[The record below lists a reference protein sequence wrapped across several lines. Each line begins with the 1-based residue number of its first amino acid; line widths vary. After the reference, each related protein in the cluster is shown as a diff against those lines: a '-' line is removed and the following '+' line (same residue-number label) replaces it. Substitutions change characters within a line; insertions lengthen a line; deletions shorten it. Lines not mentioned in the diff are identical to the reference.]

1 MGIWTKLLGGGTGNL
16 VKAVGD
22 VVDEFVTTGEE
33 RMELENEM
41 ARTQMEYNLEQ
52 KRLGIKEQEIYLQ
65 DTASARGAQAA
76 IQTSE
81 HAGWLSKNV
90 SSILA
95 IGTTLLAFFLFFWV
109 IRGEIDPDKKNI
121 IIYILGA
128 LSAITTQ
135 IFSYYFGSSQGSAKK
150 NQMLEDISRRDNQ
163 MLEGISKR
171 DSQMLEGISK
181 RDNQRVE
188 KKTRR

>member
-1 MGIWTKLLGGGTGNL
+1 MGIWTKLLAGGTGNL

-41 ARTQMEYNLEQ
+41 ARTNMEYQLEQ

-65 DTASARGAQAA
+65 DTASARESQAA

-81 HAGWLSKNV
+81 NASWLAKNV
-90 SSILA
+90 APILA
-95 IGTTLLAFFLFFWV
+95 LGTTLLAFFLFFWV
-109 IRGEIDPDKKNI
+109 IRGDLAGINEQIV
-121 IIYILGA
+121 IYILGA

-135 IFSYYFGSSQGSAKK
+135 IFSYYFGSSEGSAKK
-150 NQMLEDISRRDNQ
+150 NRMLEDISKRENQ
-163 MLEGISKR
+163 LVVDRIKR
-171 DSQMLEGISK
+171 
-181 RDNQRVE
+181 
-188 KKTRR
+188 KK

>member
-65 DTASARGAQAA
+65 DTASAREAQAA

-81 HAGWLSKNV
+81 HASWLAKNV
-90 SSILA
+90 GSILA
-95 IGTTLLAFFLFFWV
+95 LGTTLLAFFLFFWV
-109 IRGEIDPDKKNI
+109 ISGHVTDKNQQI
-121 IIYILGA
+121 VIYILGA

-150 NQMLEDISRRDNQ
+150 NQMLEDIS
-163 MLEGISKR
+163 
-171 DSQMLEGISK
+171 K
-181 RDNQRVE
+181 RDNQLVE
-188 KKTRR
+188 GSMKAKK